1 MAEWSDLGGIA
12 GEDDRTG
19 DFETLE
25 VDGFVED
32 LAQGSGGG
40 IAEFDKTQQFD
51 ERLID
56 RTEQFEERLVEPRDS
71 DLSDTVE
78 LEAMNLELIGVAEGP
93 VAVGSTSTDVKER
106 KHIPILQ
113 RTSVHIA
120 AAAAIIGVAIFSI
133 SQIEEG
139 RFIVFEGSPDTGTET
154 SDEVAAPATQD
165 ETLRASEVEL
175 LTTQDIEANSVNEES
190 PSGSIVIGVDDDEDD
205 VLDLGPTPTT
215 QNLGDDDDDDDA
227 VTTSS
232 RRSPVFTM
240 VDTTRAPVLPILA
253 PPTTVRRTTT
263 TARAATTERRTT
275 TTERRTTTT
284 ERRTTT
290 TERRTTTT
298 ATPTTRPTTT
308 IDPGPGPVA
317 ISVRGT
323 SSGPDGQSIASSS
336 LVGDSDSATFRASFA
351 DCGADDVAS
360 IYVDG
365 PGIPRTLLA
374 SGSCEGS
381 LGGTVS
387 GLSSDTEYQIN
398 IRIENKWVYQGRF
411 SV

>member
-40 IAEFDKTQQFD
+40 IAEFDQTQQFD
-51 ERLID
+51 ERLVD
-56 RTEQFEERLVEPRDS
+56 RTEQFEERLVEPGDV

-78 LEAMNLELIGVAEGP
+78 LEAMNLELIDVAGGP

-139 RFIVFEGSPDTGTET
+139 RFIVFEGSPDTGAET
-154 SDEVAAPATQD
+154 SNEIAAPATQD
-165 ETLRASEVEL
+165 ETTQASEVEL
-175 LTTQDIEANSVNEES
+175 LTTLDIEANSDDVERSN
-190 PSGSIVIGVDDDEDD
+190 GSIIIDVDDDEDD

-215 QNLGDDDDDDDA
+215 RNLGDDDDDDA

-232 RRSPVFTM
+232 LRSPVFTM

-253 PPTTVRRTTT
+253 PPTTVRRTTA
-263 TARAATTERRTT
+263 TARATTTERRTT

-317 ISVRGT
+317 ISVSGT
-323 SSGPDGQSIASSS
+323 SFGPDGQSIASSS